1 MSDFKQANLPTLV
14 KRGVPPKLAE
24 QAIDILD
31 QQNQG
36 LLPCPLEGE
45 ELHIVNS
52 AWQWMAA
59 IQRSD
64 SHKDQPMS

>member
-1 MSDFKQANLPTLV
+1 MSDFKQANLPALIDA
-14 KRGVPPKLAE
+14 GVPPKLAE
-24 QAIDILD
+24 QAVDILD

-45 ELHIVNS
+45 ELQIVNS

-59 IQRSD
+59 KSLDYQY
-64 SHKDQPMS
+64 KQPPTN